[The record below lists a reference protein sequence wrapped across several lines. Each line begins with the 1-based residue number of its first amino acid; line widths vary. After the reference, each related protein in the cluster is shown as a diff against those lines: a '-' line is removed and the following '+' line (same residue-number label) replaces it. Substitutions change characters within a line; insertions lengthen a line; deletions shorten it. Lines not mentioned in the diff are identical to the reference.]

1 MSLLSGI
8 VGAITGFV
16 TGGPAGAVIGGVTGF
31 AGGSSPSPG
40 TSMVPSA
47 PRPTP
52 LGFGTGQISV
62 GGGATIGPTGVNVGY
77 GVNFGSPGTAVAKGG
92 TCPPGFHLNKHA
104 LAPSKRHGAVPARSI
119 CVRNRHLNPL
129 NPRALT
135 HALRREK
142 RARKL
147 IGKLHVYRPVAGR
160 AVARSG
166 HRAGCGC
173 AVCRRR

>member
-1 MSLLSGI
+1 MSLLGGI
-8 VGAITGFV
+8 VGGITGFLA
-16 TGGPAGAVIGGVTGF
+16 GGPAGAVLGAVSGYSGGG
-31 AGGSSPSPG
+31 APSPG
-40 TSMVPSA
+40 TSMVPRPAA
-47 PRPTP
+47 PVPVPTS
-52 LGFGTGQISV
+52 FGS
-62 GGGATIGPTGVNVGY
+62 GGGIFAGMNQQADAWLQGQGIAPKA
-77 GVNFGSPGTAVAKGG
+77 GS
-92 TCPPGFHLNKHA
+92 CPPGFHLNKHP
-104 LAPSKRHGAVPARSI
+104 LAASHRHGAVPARSI

-166 HRAGCGC
+166 HRSGCGC
-173 AVCRRR
+173 AVCKRR